1 LIGVYVNAENNR
13 QAELRLDGIDSF
25 DGIGSEFLSVVKG
38 TGTSALVTR
47 KDGYSLSIQPDETGA
62 LAFSINSPEGV
73 RVGGGRNLGSAVDS
87 AADAHHRAVT
97 ASAPEVDWDQD
108 TDIIVIEDGS
118 GGNPYRVP
126 NNVRED
132 ITAALSNLDS
142 QVTEDDLTHANNLA
156 YADAATL
163 EDVQWIAA
171 FFEQYDGPAQLHG
184 GHKGKKWAEKI
195 LTNIADGTDTSQS
208 DDGTDDST
216 GFDFQSSEYVFYA
229 IGNDADTTEAT
240 ALIAVDFDTAAVYSW
255 VEGDLSLNDGLDPDD
270 VDYPLVLMIDADT
283 AQALAAWID
292 SDPDDSASYELLD
305 TDPLERNLFLIADSE
320 IDYEELAIIADA
332 TGYTPAERS
341 INSTRQSRDGE
352 GHFHGEHVK
361 QGLHL
366 GDTYAKA
373 RLEQELPIVTDPAAL
388 ISAWMTQKAVVA
400 AATEDPTADTP
411 VQNTKNIMAPKDA
424 EKPVAPMDPE
434 PEDMA
439 LYIGIVDS
447 TDTTAILDV
456 IAVTKNEEGT
466 AEAFRRQDG
475 DWVFDEG
482 ILDELQGAT
491 PPTVVELK
499 SPEPLKT
506 VLAQVDTH
514 DGGAALDTSDTPVA
528 AAALSAAQRGYCLPD
543 GSFLIRDAQDL
554 REAVEALPLTASAES
569 GEVVRHLRKRA
580 RALNR
585 MDVLPSEMRLDSLVA
600 AGEEMAAA
608 PDLFGEYGEVLVA
621 ASTEGAR
628 GGAKGMKGYAKLRD
642 YWCHGAGAA
651 KIRWGTPGDLTRAH
665 AHLSKYVGAMAW
677 GLAANYHK
685 YLFGMSNAKHD
696 KLTGQT
702 EHHSKG

>member
-208 DDGTDDST
+208 DDDTDDST

-255 VEGDLSLNDGLDPDD
+255 VDGNLSFNDGLDPDD

-283 AQALAAWID
+283 AQALAAWLD

-400 AATEDPTADTP
+400 AGTLTADEIAAMPILSKDIRVGSVTAAATEDPTADTP

-475 DWVFDEG
+475 GWVFDEG

-506 VLAQVDTH
+506 ILAQVDTH

-543 GSFLIRDAQDL
+543 GSFLIRDAHDL

-628 GGAKGMKGYAKLRD
+628 GGAKGMKGYARLRE
-642 YWCHGAGAA
+642 YPLGYSG
-651 KIRWGTPGDLTRAH
+651 
-665 AHLSKYVGAMAW
+665 
-677 GLAANYHK
+677 
-685 YLFGMSNAKHD
+685 
-696 KLTGQT
+696 
-702 EHHSKG
+702 